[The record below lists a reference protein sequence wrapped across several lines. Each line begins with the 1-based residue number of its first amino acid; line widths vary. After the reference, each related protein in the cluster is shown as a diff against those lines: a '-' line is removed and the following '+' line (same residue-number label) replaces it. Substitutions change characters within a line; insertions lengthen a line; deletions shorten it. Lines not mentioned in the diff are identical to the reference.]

1 MQKAAAVKRVLI
13 YRIGSLGDTVV
24 ALPSLHLIA
33 RHYAGAEVCMLTNF
47 PVHAKA
53 PAAAAVLGESGLVQ
67 GYMRYTAGTRN
78 PLEMWK
84 LCRQIRAWRPD
95 VLVYLMPMR
104 SPKSVLRDRIFFR
117 LCGVKKIVGL
127 PGEAELRHDFD
138 ASTGLYE
145 SEAHR
150 LARTVRELGDARVED
165 LASWELLMQ
174 EAERERAREALAEL
188 GAMPLLVC
196 APGTKMPCK
205 DWGREKWRD
214 LLARLGRRYTGHA
227 LVFAGSQG
235 EYEECAWIGEGWPG
249 RTLNLCGQLSPRE
262 VVPLLEKAEIYMGAD
277 SGQMHLAAAAGT
289 SCVCVFAAR
298 NLPGVWFPAG
308 KGHEVLYHRVDCL
321 NCGLEVCEREAMK
334 CIRSISVEE
343 VEEAA
348 IKALSARQG
357 REKAINSI

>member
-33 RHYAGAEVCMLTNF
+33 RYYAGAEVRMLTNF

-165 LASWELLMQ
+165 LGNWDLRLNA
-174 EAERERAREALAEL
+174 AEDAAAGAALVGL
-188 GAMPLLVC
+188 GGRRFLAC
-196 APGTKMPCK
+196 APGCK
-205 DWGREKWRD
+205 VSTNDWGEGNWRE
-214 LLARLGRRYTGHA
+214 LLERLSRRLPDVGLVVLGAEFERELCARVAGGWQGACLN
-227 LVFAGSQG
+227 LAGSV
-235 EYEECAWIGEGWPG
+235 
-249 RTLNLCGQLSPRE
+249 SPRE
-262 VVPLLEKAEIYMGAD
+262 SAGILKRAELLIGPD
-277 SGQMHLAAAAGT
+277 SGPKHLAASVGT
-289 SCVCVFAAR
+289 RCVCIFAAR
-298 NLPGVWFPAG
+298 NLPGVWFPPG
-308 KGHEVLYHRVDCL
+308 DGHKIFYQRVDCMK
-321 NCGLEVCEREAMK
+321 CGLEACEREAKK
-334 CIRSISVEE
+334 CILSITVGE
-343 VEEAA
+343 VEAA
-348 IKALSARQG
+348 VLAMVAEDQASRSRLTAC
-357 REKAINSI
+357 